1 MRPAVPGILS
11 VKRAVNVAVA
21 LVAAA
26 LVSSACAPQSAPPNI
41 PVNFQGASYLTQ
53 VVDQVYD
60 VGRSPSV
67 TLDKDGNPS
76 ATYLLLAPQLAKG
89 AIPPPLLA
97 NTPQPPSV
105 VIASQADGVWTRRN
119 VTPNASGGGKGTAT
133 EIADKD
139 GLYDGQSTVAMAVDP
154 NGFHHVVWSTPSGLF
169 YAKDDTVQLQG
180 DTTTLAFN
188 GPPTQIVKK
197 AVSGASIAVSD
208 NGTPWLAF
216 ISDGK
221 VQVASLSGST
231 WTVEDVDQAP
241 GTPSPAN
248 RTAIT
253 VVSGNPIVA
262 YPGAAGVTVATRTA
276 PPATSGSV
284 APGTAPAWTF
294 ETVPGSGG
302 ALGLSMTQSSSQ
314 PVLSFIS
321 GSGDVDVAAASGG
334 AWKVA
339 KVGNVGKTPTGE
351 DVSAF
356 TTGLGA
362 DANGNLAVAW
372 PDMGEQFI
380 EVAQGTVSDLTFTAS
395 PLAESTGGWSPS
407 LAVSPDGKHAAVAWY
422 DSINKHLNVAT
433 LVQGTP
439 QIAIPSPLFSQL
451 PTPTAPGQLPCFPT
465 GSTSLT
471 LTAPSGAAG
480 TGFSTKC
487 LAVRPGDAFTVAFS
501 NQDQAPHNF
510 AIYTDSQ
517 ATKLLGGATSATD
530 IVPPGAGATYQVKG
544 LPEGTYFFRCDV
556 HPTTM
561 TGTFVVT
568 AKKALNPTPSP
579 SASPTA

>member
-1 MRPAVPGILS
+1 MLS
-11 VKRAVNVAVA
+11 VTRAAKLAVA

-26 LVSSACAPQSAPPNI
+26 IVGSACAPQSAPPNI
-41 PVNFQGASYLTQ
+41 PVNFAGASYLTQ

-67 TLDKDGNPS
+67 TLDSDGNPS
-76 ATYLLLAPQLAKG
+76 ATYLLLAPHLKKG

-105 VIASQADGVWTRRN
+105 VIASQSGGLWTRRN

-133 EIADKD
+133 EIADKS

-154 NGFHHVVWSTPSGLF
+154 DGFHHVVWSTPSGLF
-169 YAKDDTVQLQG
+169 YAKDDKVPLKG
-180 DTTTLAFN
+180 DQTTLAFN
-188 GPPTQIVKK
+188 GPPTQIVKTP
-197 AVSGASIAVSD
+197 VSGASIATSD
-208 NGTPWLAF
+208 DDTPWIAF
-216 ISDGK
+216 IAGGMVK
-221 VQVASLSGST
+221 VATLSGST
-231 WTVEDVDQAP
+231 WSVQDVGQAA
-241 GTPSPAN
+241 GAASPAN
-248 RTAIT
+248 RTAVT

-262 YPGAAGVTVATRTA
+262 YPGASGVTVATLVGATHGGPTA
-276 PPATSGSV
+276 TPSASGGWTS
-284 APGTAPAWTF
+284 
-294 ETVPGSGG
+294 ETIPNSGG

-339 KVGNVGKTPTGE
+339 KAGAVGKTPTG
-351 DVSAF
+351 DDTSAF
-356 TTGLGA
+356 TTGVGA
-362 DANGNLAVAW
+362 DADGNLAVTW
-372 PDMGEQFI
+372 PDLSENFI
-380 EVAQGTVSDLTFTAS
+380 EVAQGKVSDLTFTAA

-451 PTPTAPGQLPCFPT
+451 PTPTQPGQLPCFPT
-465 GSTSLT
+465 GTTSLT
-471 LTAPSGAAG
+471 LAAPSGAAG

-487 LAVRPGDAFTVAFS
+487 LAVRPDEDFSVAFS

-517 ATKLLGGATSATD
+517 ATKLLGGAPSATD
-530 IVPPGAGATYQVKG
+530 VVPPGAGTTYQVKG
-544 LPEGTYFFRCDV
+544 LPDGVYFFRCDV

-568 AKKALNPTPSP
+568 AKKALNPTPAPTPTTSP
-579 SASPTA
+579 SA

>member
-11 VKRAVNVAVA
+11 VNRAVNVAVA

-26 LVSSACAPQSAPPNI
+26 LVGSACAPQSAPPNI

-53 VVDQVYD
+53 VVDQIYD

-76 ATYLLLAPQLAKG
+76 VTYLLLAPKLKKG

-105 VIASQADGVWTRRN
+105 VIASQADGIWTRRN

-133 EIADKD
+133 EIGDKD
-139 GLYDGQSTVAMAVDP
+139 GLYDGESTVAMAVDP
-154 NGFHHVVWSTPSGLF
+154 NGFHHVVWSTPHGLYYAQDSKVELSGN
-169 YAKDDTVQLQG
+169 QS
-180 DTTTLAFN
+180 TLAFE
-188 GPPTQIVKK
+188 GAPTQIVKTP
-197 AVSGASIAVSD
+197 VSGASIAVSD
-208 NGTPWLAF
+208 DGTPWLAF
-216 ISDGK
+216 ISKGK
-221 VQVASLSGST
+221 VEAASLSGST
-231 WTVEDVDQAP
+231 WSVQKIDRAA
-241 GTPSPAN
+241 GTTSPAN

-253 VVSGNPIVA
+253 VVTGNPIVA
-262 YPGAAGVTVATRTA
+262 YPGASGVTVATRPSTA
-276 PPATSGSV
+276 PT
-284 APGTAPAWTF
+284 PGTATTGGWSTA
-294 ETVPGSGG
+294 TVPSSSG
-302 ALGLSMTQSSSQ
+302 ALGISMTQSSSQ

-321 GSGDVDVAAASGG
+321 GTGAVDVAAASGG

-339 KVGNVGKTPTGE
+339 KAGNVGKTPTSE
-351 DVSAF
+351 DISAF

-372 PDMGEQFI
+372 PDMREQFI
-380 EVAQGTVSDLTFTAS
+380 EVAQGKVSDLTFTGT
-395 PLAESTGGWSPS
+395 PIAESTGGWSPS
-407 LAVSPDGKHAAVAWY
+407 LAISPDGKHAAVAWY
-422 DSINKHLNVAT
+422 DSVNKHLDVAT

-510 AIYTDSQ
+510 AIYTNSQ
-517 ATKLLGGATSATD
+517 ATKLLGGAPSATD
-530 IVPPGAGATYQVKG
+530 IVPPGAGTTYQVKG

-568 AKKALNPTPSP
+568 AKKALNSTPSP

>member
-26 LVSSACAPQSAPPNI
+26 LVGSACAPQSAPPNI

-67 TLDKDGNPS
+67 TLDTHGNPS
-76 ATYLLLAPQLAKG
+76 VTYLLLNPHLKKG
-89 AIPPPLLA
+89 QIPPPLLA

-105 VIASQADGVWTRRN
+105 VIASQADGIWTRRN
-119 VTPNASGGGKGTAT
+119 VTPNATGGGKGTAT
-133 EIADKD
+133 EIGDKG

-169 YAKDDTVQLQG
+169 YAKDDTVHLKG
-180 DTTTLAFN
+180 DTTTMAFN
-188 GPPTQIVKK
+188 GPPTQIVKT

-208 NGTPWLAF
+208 DGTPWVAF

-221 VQVASLSGST
+221 VEAASLSGST
-231 WTVEDVDQAP
+231 WAVQNVGRAA

-248 RTAIT
+248 RTGIT

-262 YPGAAGVTVATRTA
+262 YPGVSGVTVATKLSTA
-276 PPATSGSV
+276 PT
-284 APGTAPAWTF
+284 PGTATTGGWSTT
-294 ETVPGSGG
+294 TVPSSSG

-314 PVLSFIS
+314 PVVSFIS

-339 KVGNVGKTPTGE
+339 KAGTVGKTPTGE
-351 DVSAF
+351 DISAF

-362 DANGNLAVAW
+362 DANGNLAVTW
-372 PDMGEQFI
+372 PDLGEQFI
-380 EVAQGTVSDLTFTAS
+380 EVAQGTVSDLTFKAT
-395 PLAESTGGWSPS
+395 PVAESTGGWSPS
-407 LAVSPDGKHAAVAWY
+407 LAVSPDGKHGAVAWY
-422 DSINKHLNVAT
+422 DSINDHLNVAT

-439 QIAIPSPLFSQL
+439 QIAIPSPLFSPL

-465 GSTSLT
+465 GTTSLT

-487 LAVRPGDAFTVAFS
+487 LAVRPGTNFTVAFS

-517 ATKLLGGATSATD
+517 ATKLLGGAASATD
-530 IVPPGAGATYQVKG
+530 IVPPGAGTTYQVKG
-544 LPEGTYFFRCDV
+544 LPAGTYFFRCDV

-568 AKKALNPTPSP
+568 AKKALNPTPGPTP
-579 SASPTA
+579 SVSPTA